1 MRGPVAAFRDLR
13 VAGKLALSFTVVL
26 LLSLVIGL
34 VGMVELRHAQD
45 RLQGMYRD
53 SLQAIYW
60 LGLVDTANQEIGR
73 ELFNYALAPTA
84 ATMAEVADEMAVTD
98 EELDSNWALYTA
110 TDMTGREEARDRF
123 DAALTEFREARTATL
138 IPAGESNDLDAFLT
152 AYDARGR
159 VLEGA
164 MSEALDDLQEI
175 EDAAAQTALADA
187 TDASSAATLL
197 IWLLI
202 AGAIVLSVAVVI
214 VVSRMIGGPLG
225 RTVSVLNDL
234 ADGRLD
240 QRLDVTGRDE
250 VGRMATS
257 LNAALDRI
265 AGAMR
270 EIGANVD
277 TLASSSEELSAVAR
291 SVNDSAAR
299 SSAQAQAASS
309 ASEQISV
316 NISTIAAG
324 SDEIGASIAEIARST
339 SSAADVAAGAVT
351 ASARAGEILDQLGA
365 SSAEIGNVVKLITA
379 IAEQTNLLA
388 LNATIEAARAG
399 DAGKGFA
406 VVASEVK
413 DLAQETARAT
423 GDIGTRVAAIQGDAA
438 AAVAAI
444 ADISDVIEQINATQ
458 TAIAAAVEEQTATTA
473 EMSRNVNEVATG
485 SSEISAN
492 VMGVA
497 EAAAE
502 TTGAA
507 GDTERTSAGLA
518 RVASELQRNLALFRY

>member
-1 MRGPVAAFRDLR
+1 MTAFRNLR
-13 VAGKLALSFTVVL
+13 VAAKLAVSFAVVL

-34 VGMVELRHAQD
+34 VGVLQLRQAQD

-60 LGLVDTANQEIGR
+60 LGLVDTANQEAGR
-73 ELFNYALAPTA
+73 ELLNYALAPTE
-84 ATMAEVADEMAVTD
+84 TGMTRVADEIGATD
-98 EELDSNWALYTA
+98 KALDDNWTLYTA

-123 DAALTEFREARTATL
+123 DAALAEYRRVRTDVLFPAARA
-138 IPAGESNDLDAFLT
+138 SDFNAFLT
-152 AYDARGR
+152 AYDEQGR
-159 VLEGA
+159 TLETA
-164 MSEALDDLQEI
+164 MSTALDDLQTI
-175 EDAAAQTALADA
+175 EDEAAKTALHDA
-187 TDASSAATLL
+187 TTAADSATLL

-202 AGAIVLSVAVVI
+202 AGAVLLSVTVVV
-214 VVSRMIGGPLG
+214 VVSRMIAGPLG
-225 RTVSVLNDL
+225 RTVAILNDL
-234 ADGRLD
+234 AEGRLD
-240 QRLDVTGRDE
+240 QRLTATGRDE
-250 VGRMATS
+250 VGRMAAS

-270 EIGANVD
+270 EIGTNVG
-277 TLASSSEELSAVAR
+277 TLASSSEELSAVAQA
-291 SVNDSAAR
+291 VNAAATR
-299 SSAQAQAASS
+299 SSGQAQAASS
-309 ASEQISV
+309 AAEEISV

-324 SDEIGASIAEIARST
+324 SDEIGASISEIARST
-339 SSAADVAAGAVT
+339 SNAADVAAGAVAT
-351 ASARAGEILDQLGA
+351 SARAGQILDQLGA
-365 SSAEIGNVVKLITA
+365 SSAEIGNVVKLITS

-406 VVASEVK
+406 VVANEVK
-413 DLAQETARAT
+413 ELAQETARAT
-423 GDIGTRVAAIQGDAA
+423 GDISTRVAAIQNDAE

-444 ADISDVIEQINATQ
+444 ADISGVIEQINATQ

-507 GDTERTSAGLA
+507 ADTARTSAELA
-518 RVASELQRNLALFRY
+518 EIAGALQRNLALFRY